1 MLAAAA
7 RDLRDRGARAHPLN
21 SQVNNMVDATPD
33 EKPDDVQKKE
43 QSDAVDEAIKKL
55 PDIPEKKVLL
65 EEAKAAADKA
75 VKEEEAAAKL
85 QNAEEGKAGRAGK
98 TE

>member
-1 MLAAAA
+1 M
-7 RDLRDRGARAHPLN
+7 N

>member
-1 MLAAAA
+1 
-7 RDLRDRGARAHPLN
+7 
-21 SQVNNMVDATPD
+21 MVDATPD